1 MSGGRRMRAW
11 QLPAGCTSVEQLEL
25 VELPR
30 PDPAPGEVLVRVH
43 ATSLNYRDQAIA
55 QGRYFGAAIKVAGT
69 PLSDGAGVVE
79 AVGAG
84 VKALAPAD
92 RVAGTFFQAW
102 LEGPP
107 APAGPSTTWSRWA
120 GSVHSRNPSRPS
132 ASAAKLRSS
141 ACCRCRAMPTRCR
154 S

>member
-43 ATSLNYRDQAIA
+43 AASLNYRDQAIA

-79 AVGAG
+79 AVGAA
-84 VKALAPAD
+84 VKALAPGA
-92 RVAGTFFQAW
+92 RVAGTFFTAS
-102 LEGPP
+102 LHGPP
-107 APAGPSTTWSRWA
+107 PPAKGTAPRLPPPR
-120 GSVHSRNPSRPS
+120 RLPD
-132 ASAAKLRSS
+132 
-141 ACCRCRAMPTRCR
+141 
-154 S
+154 

>member
-1 MSGGRRMRAW
+1 MSVGRRMRAW
-11 QLPAGCTSVEQLEL
+11 TLPAGCTSVEKLEL

-55 QGRYFGAAIKVAGT
+55 QGRYFGAAIKAAGT

-84 VKALAPAD
+84 VKALAPGD
-92 RVAGTFFQAW
+92 RVAGTFFEAW
-102 LEGPP
+102 LHGPP
-107 APAGPSTTWSRWA
+107 TPA
-120 GSVHSRNPSRPS
+120 
-132 ASAAKLRSS
+132 RSEE
-141 ACCRCRAMPTRCR
+141 RRVGKECR
-154 S
+154 SR

>member
-84 VKALAPAD
+84 VSALAPGD

-102 LEGPP
+102 RSEERRVGEECR
-107 APAGPSTTWSRWA
+107 SRW
-120 GSVHSRNPSRPS
+120 SPYH
-132 ASAAKLRSS
+132 
-141 ACCRCRAMPTRCR
+141 
-154 S
+154 